1 MDIKKIEQMGMEQGF
16 SHVVLLD
23 CDTIELKPEV
33 RQMCAADT
41 CHKYD
46 KCWSCPP
53 GCGSLEECEA
63 KVRQYKYGIIVQ
75 TVGELEDVFDG
86 EGMME
91 TEARHKEYFVEFE
104 KKLREIYP
112 DMLAIGAGC
121 CTKCKVCT
129 YPDAPCRFPKQ
140 AFSSM
145 EAYGMLVTQ
154 VCTGH
159 LGNPSKRHIVNKKNI
174 QIRLSLCL
182 TLLFHFCETSV
193 YQSCKSAFCI
203 IHLTNCIIDFQI
215 SAPPSVRDLM
225 AKKFTKFLI

>member
-75 TVGELEDVFDG
+75 TVGELEDAFDG

-91 TEARHKEYFVEFE
+91 TAIFLKSITSPVRPAIPAAVGASSSPITAMIAPMQAGGKMMSIQPVPVYLMISENKIKIRPKTI
-104 KKLREIYP
+104 KP
-112 DMLAIGAGC
+112 D
-121 CTKCKVCT
+121 
-129 YPDAPCRFPKQ
+129 
-140 AFSSM
+140 
-145 EAYGMLVTQ
+145 
-154 VCTGH
+154 
-159 LGNPSKRHIVNKKNI
+159 
-174 QIRLSLCL
+174 
-182 TLLFHFCETSV
+182 
-193 YQSCKSAFCI
+193 
-203 IHLTNCIIDFQI
+203 
-215 SAPPSVRDLM
+215 
-225 AKKFTKFLI
+225 

>member
-75 TVGELEDVFDG
+75 TVGELEDAFDG
-86 EGMME
+86 EGASMVC
-91 TEARHKEYFVEFE
+91 R
-104 KKLREIYP
+104 
-112 DMLAIGAGC
+112 LAKSIDNGIMA
-121 CTKCKVCT
+121 TSIW
-129 YPDAPCRFPKQ
+129 RFHSRRAASHVPGR
-140 AFSSM
+140 SSFW
-145 EAYGMLVTQ
+145 
-154 VCTGH
+154 
-159 LGNPSKRHIVNKKNI
+159 P
-174 QIRLSLCL
+174 
-182 TLLFHFCETSV
+182 
-193 YQSCKSAFCI
+193 
-203 IHLTNCIIDFQI
+203 
-215 SAPPSVRDLM
+215 
-225 AKKFTKFLI
+225 

>member
-104 KKLREIYP
+104 KKLRLLPGGI
-112 DMLAIGAGC
+112 
-121 CTKCKVCT
+121 
-129 YPDAPCRFPKQ
+129 RS
-140 AFSSM
+140 FSSSSFCFFS
-145 EAYGMLVTQ
+145 ASCFLRFSSSFFFLASSRAT
-154 VCTGH
+154 
-159 LGNPSKRHIVNKKNI
+159 
-174 QIRLSLCL
+174 LS
-182 TLLFHFCETSV
+182 S
-193 YQSCKSAFCI
+193 
-203 IHLTNCIIDFQI
+203 I
-215 SAPPSVRDLM
+215 S
-225 AKKFTKFLI
+225 

>member
-129 YPDAPCRFPKQ
+129 YPDAPCRSPKQ

-154 VCTGH
+154 VIMGIVRLLIRVVTFWNNI
-159 LGNPSKRHIVNKKNI
+159 LAESSKSPVEQLFGVAKRITNI
-174 QIRLSLCL
+174 CL
-182 TLLFHFCETSV
+182 
-193 YQSCKSAFCI
+193 I
-203 IHLTNCIIDFQI
+203 
-215 SAPPSVRDLM
+215 
-225 AKKFTKFLI
+225 

>member
-75 TVGELEDVFDG
+75 TVGELEDAFDG

-104 KKLREIYP
+104 KKLREIIRVVTFWNNI
-112 DMLAIGAGC
+112 LAESSKSPA
-121 CTKCKVCT
+121 
-129 YPDAPCRFPKQ
+129 KQ
-140 AFSSM
+140 LFGVEMRS
-145 EAYGMLVTQ
+145 EADYEYLLDLNQ
-154 VCTGH
+154 VNS
-159 LGNPSKRHIVNKKNI
+159 LWRLWKGNSVFVVNNSE
-174 QIRLSLCL
+174 L
-182 TLLFHFCETSV
+182 
-193 YQSCKSAFCI
+193 
-203 IHLTNCIIDFQI
+203 
-215 SAPPSVRDLM
+215 
-225 AKKFTKFLI
+225 

>member
-1 MDIKKIEQMGMEQGF
+1 MCSSDLTNFIKDYHMSCVSIGLIRNGKRYLGVVHNPYLNETFYAISGEGAYMNGNAI
-16 SHVVLLD
+16 HVSKDDLANSIVLFGSSPYN
-23 CDTIELKPEV
+23 T
-33 RQMCAADT
+33 AADT

-75 TVGELEDVFDG
+75 TVGELEDAFDG

-129 YPDAPCRFPKQ
+129 YPDL
-140 AFSSM
+140 
-145 EAYGMLVTQ
+145 EALNAAV
-154 VCTGH
+154 
-159 LGNPSKRHIVNKKNI
+159 KKIVD
-174 QIRLSLCL
+174 R
-182 TLLFHFCETSV
+182 
-193 YQSCKSAFCI
+193 
-203 IHLTNCIIDFQI
+203 
-215 SAPPSVRDLM
+215 
-225 AKKFTKFLI
+225 

>member
-1 MDIKKIEQMGMEQGF
+1 MDSGAFLTALRRTKAGSFAVENCIDFDHFQEW
-16 SHVVLLD
+16 LD
-23 CDTIELKPEV
+23 
-33 RQMCAADT
+33 A
-41 CHKYD
+41 
-46 KCWSCPP
+46 
-53 GCGSLEECEA
+53 
-63 KVRQYKYGIIVQ
+63 
-75 TVGELEDVFDG
+75 FDG

-154 VCTGH
+154 VCQANELQYYYGDCTIAYT
-159 LGNPSKRHIVNKKNI
+159 S
-174 QIRLSLCL
+174 CY
-182 TLLFHFCETSV
+182 LLE
-193 YQSCKSAFCI
+193 
-203 IHLTNCIIDFQI
+203 
-215 SAPPSVRDLM
+215 
-225 AKKFTKFLI
+225 

>member
-1 MDIKKIEQMGMEQGF
+1 MAKSVGELVAAFADATVPKVNVIIGKAYGTAYVAMNSKSIGADLVYAWDNAEIGMMDASLAAKIMYA
-16 SHVVLLD
+16 D
-23 CDTIELKPEV
+23 ADAAELNEK
-33 RQMCAADT
+33 AAQSNHGT
-41 CHKYD
+41 AVYR
-46 KCWSCPP
+46 
-53 GCGSLEECEA
+53 
-63 KVRQYKYGIIVQ
+63 RQYKYGIIVQ

-154 VCTGH
+154 VCQANELQYYYGDCTIAYT
-159 LGNPSKRHIVNKKNI
+159 S
-174 QIRLSLCL
+174 CY
-182 TLLFHFCETSV
+182 LLE
-193 YQSCKSAFCI
+193 
-203 IHLTNCIIDFQI
+203 
-215 SAPPSVRDLM
+215 
-225 AKKFTKFLI
+225 